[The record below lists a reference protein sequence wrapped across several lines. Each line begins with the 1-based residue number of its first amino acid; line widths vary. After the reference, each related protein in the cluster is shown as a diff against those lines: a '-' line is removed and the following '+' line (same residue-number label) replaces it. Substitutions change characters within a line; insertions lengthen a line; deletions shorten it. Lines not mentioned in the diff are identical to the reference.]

1 MWGWCGVEGAS
12 GVFGEE
18 ASGLLGESLGRSLL
32 LISRLFVNLFC
43 YFSLC
48 VWTAVQR

>member
-18 ASGLLGESLGRSLL
+18 ASGLCGGRVLGDHSY
-32 LISRLFVNLFC
+32 LFPG
-43 YFSLC
+43 YS
-48 VWTAVQR
+48 